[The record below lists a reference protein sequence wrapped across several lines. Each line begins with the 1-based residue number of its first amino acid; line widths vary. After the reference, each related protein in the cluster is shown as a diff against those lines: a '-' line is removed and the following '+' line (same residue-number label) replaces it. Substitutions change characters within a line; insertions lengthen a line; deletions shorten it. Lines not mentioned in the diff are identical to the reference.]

1 MSRVLNI
8 LRAAGVLVVVVIV
21 VKIVLLWADPGDDVH
36 KPRGYER
43 VAQIFLR
50 HGWIA
55 INAEDKATIGESA
68 GQEAKGVF
76 RRSFLLSDVEEFNSG
91 NNWIFGVE
99 NQQIE
104 SIDTTRHNVVLP
116 YSEIESWRGSLRY
129 RGRGTLEGALRGIG
143 VDIRLDAL
151 TRNLFDQARPEEV
164 VIRGD
169 LQPEPLHRARGEV
182 VNIYGQPRVYLGKV
196 HLVGEKIVIN
206 NRKPPDTVSMS
217 VSGGPLPQGNR
228 AWLAPGDLLKL
239 TWAQSASKFSRYAL
253 LWSEGGS
260 SANVISAPCGI
271 NGRWSR
277 CPEET
282 TLPLASDIIASLDAG
297 VVSKTTSTTN
307 DFDVVMTLDRELHE
321 EVQKALEQARQPPKD
336 ASTHASMKGVAA
348 RQRETRAAV
357 TVMDALTGEL
367 LALASYPTKNAL
379 ARVDLPAEEEARL
392 LRNHNFSRRPIGSVA
407 KVLFG
412 AAILDAD
419 PRLASLQLRQHS
431 GETVESIAGIHVDP
445 PVESHPVNVGGDGL
459 VDFHEF
465 IEQSSNE
472 YAAVLLT
479 LASATRKGAPLP
491 SFTGPELPDEGR
503 YTIEGQSFE
512 RAPSPTVD
520 NETRLNLASD
530 EQGRVVAGT
539 LSNLEGEPWSDRFK
553 QLFDVD
559 KVITTP
565 VERRPAI
572 EGDQMTDTAVWQPLL
587 DRLYGEQVPAN
598 HPLRAVGFE
607 RENLAL
613 NLSNAYRTQLLSLM
627 YGGAAARFTN
637 PKLCEMFSRLV
648 TGRKVER
655 SLVLGIPAA
664 GEELPRAQPRQFP
677 QLELNPSV
685 RDELLRAMAAVNG
698 PGGTA
703 KSLYDTLAKIDR
715 ELAARNQAL
724 GFFSKTGS
732 PRNTIAVPNGLS
744 RAINRL
750 ITTRAVALN
759 AQGVLTY
766 RGIPVTD
773 DTEGGGDPRSLR
785 ALRENA
791 ADRRILAS
799 NGVGPRLVHDA
810 LLFYNIEPP
819 ERRNAIFNTSN
830 GRVLSMKGV
839 RDLKATGAVYVFTIG
854 IYPAAARRS
863 DRPLDID
870 AVRHQPLRA
879 WSVAITIEG
888 QGKSIDVAVPFA
900 ESLLDSVIWPA
911 LKQEPAR

>member
-1 MSRVLNI
+1 MNRALNI
-8 LRAAGVLVVVVIV
+8 LRAAGLVVIV
-21 VKIVLLWADPGDDVH
+21 AIVVKVALLRIDRGDDIH

-43 VAQIFLR
+43 IAQVFLR

-55 INAEDKATIGESA
+55 IDTEGKATIAEGAGE
-68 GQEAKGVF
+68 GAKSVY
-76 RRSFLLSDVEEFNSG
+76 RRSFLLDDVEAFNSG

-104 SIDTTRHNVVLP
+104 SVDTTRHNVLLP
-116 YSEIESWRGSLRY
+116 YSEIETWRGSLRY
-129 RGRGTLEGALRGIG
+129 RGRGTIEGSLRGIG
-143 VDIRLDAL
+143 VDIRVDTL

-169 LQPEPLHRARGEV
+169 LQPEPLNRARGEV

-196 HLVGEKIVIN
+196 HLVGDKIVIN

-239 TWAQSASKFSRYAL
+239 TWAQGAGKFSRYAL
-253 LWSEGGS
+253 LWSEGGR
-260 SANVISAPCGI
+260 SADVISAPCGI

-277 CPEET
+277 CPEES
-282 TLPLASDIIASLDAG
+282 TLPLASDIIASLDSG
-297 VVSKTTSTTN
+297 VLNKTTRTTN

-321 EVQKALEQARQPPKD
+321 AVQQALERDRRQPKD
-336 ASTHASMKGVAA
+336 APTKGIAA

-357 TVMDALTGEL
+357 TVMDALTGEI

-379 ARVDLPAEEEARL
+379 ARVDLPPEEEARL
-392 LRNHNFSRRPIGSVA
+392 LRNHNFSRRPVGSVA
-407 KVLFG
+407 KVLLG

-419 PRLASLQLRQHS
+419 PRLATLQLRQH
-431 GETVESIAGIHVDP
+431 GGDAVDTVAGIYIDP
-445 PVESHPVNVGGDGL
+445 PVESHPVNAGADGVVG
-459 VDFHEF
+459 FREF

-503 YTIEGQSFE
+503 YAIAGQPFE
-512 RAPSPTVD
+512 RAPSPTME
-520 NETRLNLASD
+520 NETRLNLTSD
-530 EQGRVVAGT
+530 GQGRVVAGT
-539 LSNLEGEPWSDRFK
+539 LSNLEGEPWSDSFLK
-553 QLFDVD
+553 LFGVE

-565 VERRPAI
+565 VEKRPSL
-572 EGDQMTDTAVWQPLL
+572 EGDQMTDTAVWQPVL
-587 DRLYGEQVPAN
+587 DRLYGEPVPSN

-613 NLSNAYRTQLLSLM
+613 NLSQAYRTQLLSLM
-627 YGGAAARFTN
+627 FGGAAARFTN
-637 PKLCEMFSRLV
+637 PKLCEIFSRLV
-648 TGRKVER
+648 TGKKVER
-655 SLVLGIPAA
+655 SLVLGTTSA
-664 GEELPRAQPRQFP
+664 GEALPRPQPPKFAP
-677 QLELNPSV
+677 LELDPAM
-685 RDELLRAMAAVNG
+685 RDEVLRAMAAVNG

-703 KSLYDTLAKIDR
+703 KSLYDTLVKIDR
-715 ELAARNQAL
+715 ELAAKNQAL

-732 PRNTIAVPNGLS
+732 PRNTISVPNGLA

-750 ITTRAVALN
+750 ITTRAIALN

-766 RGIPVTD
+766 RGIPITD
-773 DTEGGGDPRSLR
+773 DTEGGADPRSLR

-791 ADRRILAS
+791 GDRRILAS
-799 NGVGPRLVHDA
+799 NGVGPRLAHDA
-810 LLFYNIEPP
+810 LLFYNVEPP
-819 ERRNAIFNTSN
+819 ERRDAIFTTSH

-863 DRPLDID
+863 EAPLDVD

-888 QGKSIDVAVPFA
+888 QGKSTDVAVPFA
-900 ESLLDSVIWPA
+900 ETLLNSVIWPT
-911 LKQEPAR
+911 LKQEPAP